1 MKKILTAGIMPLV
14 PFVLALVACV
24 AFSLNPKAV
33 FQSYLF
39 WAVTYVYLVVCLVVV
54 LVEETINQQ

>member
-14 PFVLALVACV
+14 PFVFGIFLL
-24 AFSLNPKAV
+24 AFSLNPFK
-33 FQSYLF
+33 SYVF